1 MVSTESR
8 KWTQIQLLI
17 KKNHS
22 LKYKNKY
29 VDKMY
34 LSTRT
39 KSYDLPWPRRIN
51 PPMIITAMAINFAAV
66 KKTCTPDA
74 HLVS

>member
-1 MVSTESR
+1 MDVKGR
-8 KWTQIQLLI
+8 RNLCILRI
-17 KKNHS
+17 KVLNR
-22 LKYKNKY
+22 KNKY
-29 VDKMY
+29 VDKMC
-34 LSTRT
+34 LKTRT
-39 KSYDLPWPRRIN
+39 KSYDLPRPRRIN